1 MIYEADLHDLL
12 SAYSRRRIRQARSSY
27 RPPSPRVY
35 QLDTARQRLDKLMPE
50 IRDWRDLDTLLPDMG
65 ELGANPP
72 PLRSV
77 RASSMLAAL
86 EITKEGHARLRQ
98 REAYAP
104 LYVRAAGDNAEHD

>member
-1 MIYEADLHDLL
+1 MPG
-12 SAYSRRRIRQARSSY
+12 IREW
-27 RPPSPRVY
+27 
-35 QLDTARQRLDKLMPE
+35 K
-50 IRDWRDLDTLLPDMG
+50 DLDSLLPGPG
-65 ELGANPP
+65 ELGADPP

-104 LYVRAAGDNAEHD
+104 LYVRATERDAPHD